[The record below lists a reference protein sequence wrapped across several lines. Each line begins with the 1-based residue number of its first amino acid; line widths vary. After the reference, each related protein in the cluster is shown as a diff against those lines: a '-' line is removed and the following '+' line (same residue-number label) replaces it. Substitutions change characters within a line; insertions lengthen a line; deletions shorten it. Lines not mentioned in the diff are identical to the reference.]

1 MPVSKKQNSK
11 TRNEMFWKKMICGEY
26 TVTLEEY
33 SSLLKDERPLSISRD
48 FFLIFFYLYLP
59 SDSFPYLP
67 YSLGD
72 YIITP
77 CQHTSLKRHVYILIT

>member
-48 FFLIFFYLYLP
+48 FFFIFTYPLTL
-59 SDSFPYLP
+59 SRTFPIPLVTT
-67 YSLGD
+67 L
-72 YIITP
+72 
-77 CQHTSLKRHVYILIT
+77 